1 MMICVHLQSL
11 RRFRGHPLKNCRLNP
26 PAVPWSELKPVRVD
40 GTHSTDAERSST
52 QGSSPGKMG
61 RARRQ
66 RRPRFSVP
74 LGWATFLCILFT
86 FQINKQETVWCEFCL
101 DPPFPEKNEIH
112 YGPRGECPVKTGVK
126 ARKPEKPHAAFSNFI
141 HIRRPKSLER
151 EKKKIGFS
159 VALFTVHQQS
169 CLGCRSESWV
179 KPKTR
184 MPDTVSVPISEIGWL
199 MTS

>member
-74 LGWATFLCILFT
+74 LGWAIFLCILFT

-151 EKKKIGFS
+151 ERKKKSGSLLHCLQSIS
-159 VALFTVHQQS
+159 SPALGVDPRAGS
-169 CLGCRSESWV
+169 SPRPEC
-179 KPKTR
+179 
-184 MPDTVSVPISEIGWL
+184 PIRCQFPFQKLVG
-199 MTS
+199 